1 MPFGQTNIKPGV
13 QTLIASKA
21 AANLPQS
28 AQSALFTVSGGK
40 VAVKLYGEVT
50 TQIGAGTNN
59 AKIVSNPTVGADV
72 DLCATVDID
81 GDVVGTMYSLNVAG
95 NFSSA
100 MVPTTSGAL
109 VEQAAWAIVAAGTI
123 DLSCSA
129 SKTGQI
135 KWSCDWF
142 PIDAGATV
150 A

>member
-1 MPFGQTNIKPGV
+1 MVISPTGV
-13 QTLIASKA
+13 TIQIAAKA

-28 AQSALFTVSGGK
+28 TQSALFTVSGGR

-50 TQIGAGTNN
+50 TVIQAGVNN
-59 AKIVSNPTVGADV
+59 TKLVSNPTVGADV
-72 DLCATVDID
+72 DLCATLDID
-81 GDVVGTMYSLNVAG
+81 ADVVGTMYSLNVAG

-100 MVPTTSGAL
+100 MVATTSGAL

-129 SKTGQI
+129 SKTGQT
-135 KWSCDWF
+135 KWSCSWF
-142 PIDAGATV
+142 PIDVGATL

>member
-1 MPFGQTNIKPGV
+1 MTYITPTGIITQ
-13 QTLIASKA
+13 IASKA

-28 AQSALFTVSGGK
+28 TQSALFTVTGGK
-40 VAVKLYGEVT
+40 VAIKIYGEVT
-50 TQIGAGTNN
+50 TQIGAGVNN

-72 DLCATVDID
+72 DLCATLDID
-81 GDVVGTMYSLNVAG
+81 ADVVGTMYSLNVAG

-100 MVPTTSGAL
+100 MVATTSGAL

-129 SKTGQI
+129 SKTGQT
-135 KWSCDWF
+135 KWSCVWF
-142 PIDAGATV
+142 PIDVGASL

>member
-1 MPFGQTNIKPGV
+1 MFITSNGIQT
-13 QTLIASKA
+13 QIAQKA

-28 AQSALFTVSGGK
+28 TQSALFTVTGGK

-50 TQIGAGTNN
+50 TQIGAGVNN
-59 AKIVSNPTVGADV
+59 AKIVANPTVGADV
-72 DLCATVDID
+72 DLCATLDID
-81 GDVVGTMYSLNVAG
+81 GDVVGTMYNLNVAG

-100 MVPTTSGAL
+100 MVATTSGAL

-129 SKTGQI
+129 SKTGQT
-135 KWSCDWF
+135 KWSCLWF
-142 PIDAGATV
+142 PVDTGASL